1 MAEKIL
7 MSEYKALAK
16 EPWTN
21 IELVDENIFE
31 WNVALIPVNP
41 DSAYYGGY
49 FQAKMRF
56 PRDYPFRP
64 PGTVALPMRNR
75 TTLT

>member
-7 MSEYKALAK
+7 MSEYKALSK

-21 IELVDENIFE
+21 IELVNENIFE
-31 WNVALIPVNP
+31 WNIALIPVNP

-49 FQAKMRF
+49 FQSKMTF
-56 PRDYPFRP
+56 PKDYPFRP
-64 PGTVALPMRNR
+64 PGMIRPHRLRCMT
-75 TTLT
+75 